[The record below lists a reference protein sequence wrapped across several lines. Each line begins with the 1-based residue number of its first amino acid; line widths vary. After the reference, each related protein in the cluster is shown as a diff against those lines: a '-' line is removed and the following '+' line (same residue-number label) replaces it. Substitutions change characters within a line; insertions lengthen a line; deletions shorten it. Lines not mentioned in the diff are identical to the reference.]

1 MSARA
6 SSEAFVA
13 MLAAPVLALVN
24 QGLMYSV
31 NMWACGHG
39 ARSVMHIVP
48 IICLCL
54 SLGSTVVA
62 YRSWVAVDRGTEDEL
77 ATVDSRTRFLAILG
91 IAIGVFSSA
100 VILAQWASV
109 FVFDPCARA

>member
-6 SSEAFVA
+6 SSETLVA
-13 MLAAPVLALVN
+13 LLAGPVLALAN

-39 ARSVMHIVP
+39 VRSVLHIVP
-48 IICLCL
+48 FVCLCL
-54 SLGSTVVA
+54 AVVSAIVA
-62 YRSWVAVDRGTEDEL
+62 YRAWNSVGRGTDDDL
-77 ATVDSRTRFLAILG
+77 ATDDARTRFLAILG
-91 IAIGVFSSA
+91 LSIGVFSSA

>member
-6 SSEAFVA
+6 SSETLVA
-13 MLAAPVLALVN
+13 VLAGPILALVN

-39 ARSVMHIVP
+39 VRSVMHIVP
-48 IICLCL
+48 IVCLCL
-54 SLGSTVVA
+54 AIAAAVFA
-62 YRSWVAVDRGTEDEL
+62 YRTWQNVGRGTEDEL
-77 ATVDSRTRFLAILG
+77 ATADAIARFLAILG
-91 IAIGVFSSA
+91 LSIGVFSSV

>member
-1 MSARA
+1 MSVRA

-13 MLAAPVLALVN
+13 MLAGPVLALVN

-39 ARSVMHIVP
+39 VRGVMHVVP
-48 IICLCL
+48 AICLAL
-54 SLGSTVVA
+54 SSVSAIVA
-62 YRSWVAVDRGTEDEL
+62 YRAWSIVGRTTEDEL
-77 ATVDSRTRFLAILG
+77 ATADSRTRFLSILG
-91 IAIGVFSSA
+91 LAISVFSSA
-100 VILAQWASV
+100 VILAQWAAV